1 MFNSKVFHQCTGNK
15 MNMYFN
21 NSFVS
26 IKQRIEL
33 QATSNPDIVREF
45 QQILRDTE
53 PQMAAAR

>member
-1 MFNSKVFHQCTGNK
+1 